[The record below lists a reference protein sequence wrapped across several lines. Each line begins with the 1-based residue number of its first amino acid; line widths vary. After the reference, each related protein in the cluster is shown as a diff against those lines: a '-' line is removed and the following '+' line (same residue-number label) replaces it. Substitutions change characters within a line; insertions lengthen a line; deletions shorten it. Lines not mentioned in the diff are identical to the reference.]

1 MGWIM
6 KKILIC
12 VLFLFCLTSC
22 DKDDKKDYKKE
33 LVEYSSNLTKYS
45 LEAQMKV
52 VKSEGSVTF
61 DVEVSY
67 LEPNYYKVKLQ
78 NKANNNIQ
86 VILKNNLTK

>member
-22 DKDDKKDYKKE
+22 DKEDKRDYKKE

-45 LEAQMKV
+45 LEAQMQV
-52 VKSEGSVTF
+52 VKQEGNIVF
-61 DVEVSY
+61 DVKVDY
-67 LEPNYYKVKLQ
+67 LQPNYYNILLQ
-78 NKANNNIQ
+78 T
-86 VILKNNLTK
+86 L